1 MSSKILIVISG
12 PTASGKTA
20 LAIELA
26 RHYQTEI
33 ISADSRQF
41 YRELPI
47 GTAQPSAAELAAAPH
62 HFIASRSIF
71 DELNAGR
78 FEAEA
83 LELISQLFKSHD
95 QLILAGGSGLFTD
108 AVCRGLDELPRVNP
122 ETREALNQK
131 HREEGLAPLQEML
144 READPVYYQKTD
156 PNNPQRVIRALEV
169 FISSGKPYSSFLK
182 EKAKPRP
189 FRIVKFAIDIERP
202 LLYERINTR
211 VDLMLKRGL
220 IDEARKVYPHR
231 HLKTLETVGYAELF
245 EYFDG
250 NIPLEES
257 VELIKRNTRRFAKRQ
272 ITWLKRD
279 PEVTWLRA
287 GDFSKIPLLVAS
299 GA

>member
-20 LAIELA
+20 LSIELA

-47 GTAQPSAAELAAAPH
+47 GTAQPSATELAAAPH
-62 HFIASRSIF
+62 HFIASRSVF
-71 DELNAGR
+71 EELNAGR

-83 LELISQLFKSHD
+83 LELISRLFKVHD
-95 QLILAGGSGLFTD
+95 QLILTGGSGLFID

-122 ETREALNQK
+122 GTREALNQK
-131 HREEGLAPLQEML
+131 HREEGLHPLQEML
-144 READPVYYQKTD
+144 READPVYYEKID
-156 PNNPQRVIRALEV
+156 LNNPQRVIRALEV

-182 EKAKPRP
+182 ENAKPRP
-189 FRIVKFAIDIERP
+189 FRIQKFAIDLERS
-202 LLYERINTR
+202 LLYERINAR
-211 VDLMLKRGL
+211 VDAMLSAGL
-220 IDEARKVYPHR
+220 VEEARKVYPYR

-250 NIPLEES
+250 HISLEEA

-272 ITWLKRD
+272 VTWLKRD
-279 PEVTWLRA
+279 PEVIWVRA